1 MQDTEG
7 ALGPYLR
14 ALRAHRLAVALTVLA
29 ALVGSMAWLQLRTPD
44 YKAEAEILV
53 TPLPEGNETFVG
65 IPFLVS
71 SGDPTR
77 TVQTAATLIS
87 SRAASEETANKLGRG
102 LTTSMVTENIV
113 VKPKGESNVLSV
125 EATAPSATLARDM
138 ANTFARSSLD
148 IRTRQLQRQ
157 IQNTIGRLQQS
168 LTETRATGRPEA
180 LAELSTRITAL
191 ENVRDGNDPTLS
203 IAEDADRPGKAVG
216 APSWLIIFLAL
227 VAGVILGLVLA
238 LLLEMAER
246 RVRDED
252 DLLSIYPLPVLTRVP
267 LLSRRQLRNSSAAMP
282 PQIREAFR
290 TLQAQLEVRG
300 EGRRCVMVTSA
311 SRNDGKTTSAIN
323 LALSLTTTGQS
334 VLLIDFDLRKPEV
347 ASRLGITDVPKS
359 LSAMLSPDM
368 HVADLLVP
376 APRMPLLQVA
386 TAAHTEG
393 DVAMLEA
400 LLRMMPRILEE
411 AADLADYVIVDTAPL
426 GEVADALKVADQVD
440 DVLLVSRPGHTN
452 RVNLEQARD
461 LLESAGRTPTGL
473 VVVGERSGGSSSY
486 YAYGAPSP
494 ERKNRLSRLTA
505 R

>member
-1 MQDTEG
+1 MQETEG

-14 ALRAHRLAVALTVLA
+14 ALRAHRLAVALSIVACLLGSLA
-29 ALVGSMAWLQLRTPD
+29 WMQLRTPD
-44 YKAEAEILV
+44 YKADAEVLV
-53 TPLPEGNETFVG
+53 TPLPEGDETFVG

-87 SRAASEETANKLGRG
+87 STAAADETARLLDNGMSG
-102 LTTSMVTENIV
+102 SDVSEAIV

-125 EATAPSATLARDM
+125 EATAESAEVARDM
-138 ANTFARSSLD
+138 ANTFARSSLGL
-148 IRTRQLQRQ
+148 RTRQLQRQ
-157 IQNTIGRLQQS
+157 IANTIDRLQAS
-168 LTETRATGRPEA
+168 LSDTRATGRPEA

-203 IAEDADRPGKAVG
+203 ISEEADLPGKPVG
-216 APSWLIIFLAL
+216 APSWVIVFLSL
-227 VAGVILGLVLA
+227 VAGTILGMVLA

-252 DLLSIYPLPVLTRVP
+252 TLLSIYPLPVLTRVP
-267 LLSRRQLRNSSAAMP
+267 LLTRRQLRGSAEAMP

-347 ASRLGITDVPKS
+347 AARLGITEVPKS
-359 LSAMLSPDM
+359 LSAMLSPNTR
-368 HVADLLVP
+368 VADLLVP

-386 TAAHTEG
+386 TAANTEG

-400 LLRMMPRILEE
+400 LLRMMPPILEE
-411 AADLADYVIVDTAPL
+411 AADLADY
-426 GEVADALKVADQVD
+426 
-440 DVLLVSRPGHTN
+440 
-452 RVNLEQARD
+452 
-461 LLESAGRTPTGL
+461 
-473 VVVGERSGGSSSY
+473 
-486 YAYGAPSP
+486 
-494 ERKNRLSRLTA
+494 
-505 R
+505 